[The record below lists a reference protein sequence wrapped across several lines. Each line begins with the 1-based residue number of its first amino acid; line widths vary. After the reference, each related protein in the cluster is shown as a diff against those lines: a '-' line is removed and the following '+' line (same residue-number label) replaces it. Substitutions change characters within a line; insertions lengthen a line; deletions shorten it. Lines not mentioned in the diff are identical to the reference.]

1 MHQLIK
7 SLIFLAACGLSLSAT
22 TEQLYKWVD
31 QRGVTHY
38 SKAAPTDPNVKVNKT
53 IAIRRDNS
61 AATRRQQSEP
71 EQPSELAASSA
82 LESQQLL
89 KQQQLEHQA
98 QQQTLQE
105 QKAQQ
110 QKVQQQNCLTARNK
124 LSALENAGRVRQ
136 LDPANGQY
144 RYLPDE
150 EKLAQITRMRD
161 YIRNR
166 CSH

>member
-38 SKAAPTDPNVKVNKT
+38 SKTAPTDPNASVNKT
-53 IAIRRDNS
+53 IAIRRSDS
-61 AATRRQQSEP
+61 AAAKRQQPEP

-82 LESQQLL
+82 LESEQLL
-89 KQQQLEHQA
+89 KQQQIEHQA
-98 QQQTLQE
+98 QQQ
-105 QKAQQ
+105 KVQQ

-124 LSALENAGRVRQ
+124 LTALENAGRVRQ

>member
-38 SKAAPTDPNVKVNKT
+38 SKTAPTDPNASVNKT
-53 IAIRRDNS
+53 IAIRRSDS
-61 AATRRQQSEP
+61 AAAKRQQPEP

-82 LESQQLL
+82 LESEQLL
-89 KQQQLEHQA
+89 KQQQIEHQ
-98 QQQTLQE
+98 
-105 QKAQQ
+105 AQQ

-124 LSALENAGRVRQ
+124 LTALENAGRVRQ